1 MHNQVGSYWVSS
13 EPIIINYSFW
23 TIIFI
28 DQFHISHFNGNS
40 KQNREYPNV
49 IVHSLQIESKE
60 GEIDETANGLLGKF
74 ELESSEET
82 TFLFSSDTKFSL
94 KGGKADSI
102 VGRSVLIESVQ
113 KDPMIKKQVAC
124 GVVEECDQSCQMIF
138 VL

>member
-1 MHNQVGSYWVSS
+1 M
-13 EPIIINYSFW
+13 NYLFW
-23 TIIFI
+23 TIMFI
-28 DQFHISHFNGNS
+28 DKFLISNLNGNS
-40 KQNREYPNV
+40 KQNREYLNV
-49 IVHSLQIESKE
+49 IVNSLQIDDKE
-60 GEIDETANGLLGKF
+60 GEIDETTIGLLGKF
-74 ELESSEET
+74 EFESSEET

-94 KGGKADSI
+94 KGGRADSI